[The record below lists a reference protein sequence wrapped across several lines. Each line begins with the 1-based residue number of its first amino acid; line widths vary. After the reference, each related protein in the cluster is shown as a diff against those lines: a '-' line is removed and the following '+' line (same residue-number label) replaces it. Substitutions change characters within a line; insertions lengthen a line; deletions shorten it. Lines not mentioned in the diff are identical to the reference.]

1 MYERLDAGE
10 LLRTAERLEKRINE
24 RFPDASLSKL
34 ASRLEAI
41 IRESIVE
48 VARLRKPNQLLRAG
62 VALLLLVA
70 LAMLALVASQLHIQ
84 YRLSSFPELIQSV
97 EATIGTVFF
106 LATGVFFCFRYEGR
120 RKRDRTLRMIHK
132 LRIVAHVVDMHQLTK
147 SPDVLLGNAAP
158 TASSPARHLSEAEL
172 RRYLNYACELL
183 AIVGKVAALY
193 AEDLADG
200 VVLEAVDDLEGLTG
214 SLINRIWQK
223 IVVMGRW
230 SEAAAHSNT
239 SELRR

>member
-1 MYERLDAGE
+1 MYERLDANE
-10 LLRTAERLEKRINE
+10 LLRTAERLEKRIRE

-48 VARLRKPNQLLRAG
+48 VARLRKPNQLLRIG
-62 VALLLLVA
+62 VALLLAAA
-70 LAMLALVASQLHIQ
+70 LAMLVFVASQLHIQ
-84 YRLSSFPELIQSV
+84 YQVTSFPDLIQSV
-97 EATIGTVFF
+97 EATIGTLFF
-106 LATGVFFCFRYEGR
+106 LSTGVFFCFRFEGR

-147 SPDVLLGNAAP
+147 SPDVLLGNVAP
-158 TASSPARHLSEAEL
+158 TASSPARHLNEPEL
-172 RRYLNYACELL
+172 RRYLNYSCELL

-193 AEDLADG
+193 AEDLGDG

-223 IVVMGRW
+223 VLVIGHLG
-230 SEAAAHSNT
+230 EASRGPAPD
-239 SELRR
+239 ERR